1 MEEILIDVENSMN
14 NRLLLYQGEEFEQP
28 VITPTILLRGRPLSI
43 VEEDLQLI
51 GDDAEVTKRMKLL
64 HKSKHQL
71 RQQFINEYVH
81 ALEKWQQLANNQQEV
96 AVPDTGSVVLLK
108 GETKQRAQW
117 KLGQV
122 LDKVT
127 GKDGVVR
134 GVKLKLGSSY
144 IVERPLQLVCDLE
157 IGGKDPMPKQTL
169 NPMAAEFIPQ
179 RGPEQ
184 RAKDAARSWM
194 ENLLADER

>member
-134 GVKLKLGSSY
+134 V
-144 IVERPLQLVCDLE
+144 
-157 IGGKDPMPKQTL
+157 
-169 NPMAAEFIPQ
+169 
-179 RGPEQ
+179 
-184 RAKDAARSWM
+184 
-194 ENLLADER
+194 